1 MDNLVEYKPW
11 LQELRNE
18 LNEALLEYVD
28 QPLTLARRGLMYM
41 TIDNIVDKYRHNG
54 YIDSNFNVFSCLD
67 FNRLKYGNNKEI

>member
-18 LNEALLEYVD
+18 LNKALLEYVG
-28 QPLTLARRGLMYM
+28 QPSTLIRRELMYM
-41 TIDNIVDKYRHNG
+41 TINNIVDKYRCNG

-67 FNRLKYGNNKEI
+67 FNIKEKLKWQ